1 MLFTQRKSERKESQR
16 SSHFFY
22 RSIIHQPTLNHA
34 LFILE
39 LNKFSRKRNRRKS
52 KREENRGLNTIRRLI
67 DNWSNLNGH
76 AWNIN
81 TISTQSN

>member
-1 MLFTQRKSERKESQR
+1 MIVTLFLPFNN
-16 SSHFFY
+16 SSTY
-22 RSIIHQPTLNHA
+22 IKPR
-34 LFILE
+34 FILE

-52 KREENRGLNTIRRLI
+52 KREEDLSGLNTIRRLI